1 MGAWAPWDYI
11 ISYIGITA
19 VALLFMHLTQRRAMD
34 KLTAVYDQGLADQK
48 SLIAALQSLVVILE
62 NIVQRERQKS

>member
-19 VALLFMHLTQRRAMD
+19 VALLFMHLTHRRAMD
-34 KLTAVYDQGLADQK
+34 RVIQIYDQGRTDQRT
-48 SLIAALQSLVVILE
+48 LIIALQSLVVILDG
-62 NIVQRERQKS
+62 IVQRERQKP